1 MRAAV
6 QTKKSK
12 RGLKILVAVILILGV
27 LALAFKFV
35 LYDKLKDKAFD
46 MVTKDVVQQMI
57 EENPQLA
64 EDTDIDSIIS
74 SVSSE
79 DKAKVEKMITDS
91 VSVTDMPSILDMVRK
106 GNVQGLK
113 EYARDN
119 FSQEQLSEMK
129 EIYQKYVK

>member
-46 MVTKDVVQQMI
+46 MVTKDIVQQMI

-74 SVSSE
+74 SVSAE
-79 DKAKVEKMITDS
+79 DKAKVEKIITDS
-91 VSVTDMPSILDMVRK
+91 VSVTDMPGILDMVRK

>member
-1 MRAAV
+1 MY
-6 QTKKSK
+6 SG
-12 RGLKILVAVILILGV
+12 GLKILVAVILILGV

>member
-79 DKAKVEKMITDS
+79 DKAKVEKQLQ
-91 VSVTDMPSILDMVRK
+91 PRAAFRNE
-106 GNVQGLK
+106 GNI
-113 EYARDN
+113 
-119 FSQEQLSEMK
+119 SEICK
-129 EIYQKYVK
+129 VEIYC

>member
-46 MVTKDVVQQMI
+46 MVRIRQR
-57 EENPQLA
+57 QLQPRA
-64 EDTDIDSIIS
+64 AFRNEGNIS
-74 SVSSE
+74 E
-79 DKAKVEKMITDS
+79 ICKVE
-91 VSVTDMPSILDMVRK
+91 
-106 GNVQGLK
+106 
-113 EYARDN
+113 
-119 FSQEQLSEMK
+119 
-129 EIYQKYVK
+129 IYC

>member
-74 SVSSE
+74 SVSAE

-91 VSVTDMPSILDMVRK
+91 VSVTDMSSILDMVRK

>member
-74 SVSSE
+74 SVSAE

>member
-91 VSVTDMPSILDMVRK
+91 VSVTDMPGILDMVRK

-113 EYARDN
+113 EC
-119 FSQEQLSEMK
+119 
-129 EIYQKYVK
+129 IP